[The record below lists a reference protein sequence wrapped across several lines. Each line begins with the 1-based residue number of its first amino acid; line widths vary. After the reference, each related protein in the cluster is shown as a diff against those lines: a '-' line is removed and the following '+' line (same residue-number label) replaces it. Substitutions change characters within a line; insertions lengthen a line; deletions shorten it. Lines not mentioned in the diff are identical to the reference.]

1 MSNAR
6 ADSMTDDISPAG
18 LFKDLAT
25 DRTAH
30 AAILAD
36 AGLAVDDFAH
46 RHGPTIRQHY
56 AKGGH
61 KMDFEEGHQA
71 AARLWRYMREP

>member
-1 MSNAR
+1 
-6 ADSMTDDISPAG
+6 MTDTLSPAG
-18 LFKDLAT
+18 VFRDLAT
-25 DRTAH
+25 DCTAR

-36 AGLAVDDFAH
+36 AGLAVDEFAEK
-46 RHGPTIRQHY
+46 HGQTIRQHY

-71 AARLWRYMREP
+71 AAQLWRYLREL